1 MRFDGRHH
9 VRQRDRSHPASA
21 PQLGAGGG
29 HASGRQDVRPERHPL
44 VDPEVA
50 ARDLGER
57 GLELVR
63 LNLRQEADLPEVHAE
78 NGDVHLGDGSG
89 RTQECPVS
97 AQDGE
102 NVARLQLR

>member
-1 MRFDGRHH
+1 MFARLH
-9 VRQRDRSHPASA
+9 VLSTT
-21 PQLGAGGG
+21 
-29 HASGRQDVRPERHPL
+29 PEQSQ
-44 VDPEVA
+44 
-50 ARDLGER
+50 R